1 LRFSQITVYVHLIMS
16 ELNNGESL
24 SQQDNRLAA
33 SNPEAAQ
40 GFTAERVLRTRPRTY
55 RAIVR
60 QLAEGVPVSQI
71 ARLDRVSTH
80 TVRAIRAREAQDI
93 AERKKRLALLC
104 ADVSERG
111 FERVEQLVG
120 KGNLRDAAMCA
131 GIAADKLVA
140 LTQSGPMVALQVNI
154 EDIERRR
161 AEARARRAE
170 LDAMIAE

>member
-1 LRFSQITVYVHLIMS
+1 MN
-16 ELNNGESL
+16 ELNNRESL

-33 SNPEAAQ
+33 SDPEAAQ

-60 QLAEGVPVSQI
+60 QLAEGLPVSQI
-71 ARLDRVSTH
+71 AHLHRVSTH
-80 TVRAIRAREAQDI
+80 TVRAIRAREAQDK

-140 LTQSGPMVALQVNI
+140 LTQSGPMAAVQFNI
-154 EDIERRR
+154 ADIERRRAEARARR